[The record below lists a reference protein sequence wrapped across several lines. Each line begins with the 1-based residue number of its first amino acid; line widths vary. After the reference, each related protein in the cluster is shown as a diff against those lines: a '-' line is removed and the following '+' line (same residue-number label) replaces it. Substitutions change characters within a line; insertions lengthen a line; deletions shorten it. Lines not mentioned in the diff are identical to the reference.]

1 MSNYSGGKRFVR
13 RRNGLM
19 AGVCAG
25 LADYLD
31 MDVNLVRVL
40 TVGITIVTFSAGL
53 WVYLIAWLVVPEEG
67 KETSIAEDLLGKNQ
81 KR

>member
-1 MSNYSGGKRFVR
+1 MSTNSGGKRFVR
-13 RRNGLM
+13 RRNGMM

-40 TVGITIVTFSAGL
+40 TVGIAIVTFSGGL
-53 WVYLIAWLVVPEEG
+53 FLYLIAWLIVPEEG
-67 KETSIAEDLLGKNQ
+67 KETSIAEDLLGKSG